1 MIPHK
6 HVGPSLASVHFTP
19 YLQGILLPLHSLV
32 IWLPAESC
40 DPFFVPQHGPS
51 NLLPIVWIPQNNVA
65 IFTAWSHV
73 LAIWWPCKAQNPMF
87 VTWKCYK
94 ITVMSFY
101 LLLNPTWRFIH
112 CHFHKSPPLVPV
124 LSQMNPV
131 HIFLHTRWFLLL
143 LPFVTILDKKVYF
156 IKMCSDQ
163 GYDSDCTVTMK
174 CIWIQL
180 WGVQF

>member
-1 MIPHK
+1 
-6 HVGPSLASVHFTP
+6 
-19 YLQGILLPLHSLV
+19 
-32 IWLPAESC
+32 
-40 DPFFVPQHGPS
+40 
-51 NLLPIVWIPQNNVA
+51 
-65 IFTAWSHV
+65 
-73 LAIWWPCKAQNPMF
+73 
-87 VTWKCYK
+87 
-94 ITVMSFY
+94 
-101 LLLNPTWRFIH
+101 
-112 CHFHKSPPLVPV
+112 
-124 LSQMNPV
+124 MNPV